1 MTARYADSPQIKG
14 RHHEEVSFDIATVA
28 IGLLSLVATHAM
40 AAAEKVTP
48 LMAQDL
54 AAMAGKEGIM
64 LTVEYAAGRLIHQA
78 PPQRARVCVRAEWL
92 GGDAG

>member
-1 MTARYADSPQIKG
+1 MLILPKSKG
-14 RHHEEVSFDIATVA
+14 DIMKKFRSTLATVA